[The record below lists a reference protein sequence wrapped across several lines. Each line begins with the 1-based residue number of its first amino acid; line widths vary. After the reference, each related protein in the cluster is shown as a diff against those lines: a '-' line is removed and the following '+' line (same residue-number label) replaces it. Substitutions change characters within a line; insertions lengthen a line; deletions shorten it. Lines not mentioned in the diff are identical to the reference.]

1 MVMGNDAKTRVLYT
15 LCSCFPAKPVSRTLL
30 KNLTTGGRDLH
41 FPCVALALMFQLHNH
56 PFTHLD
62 HFLHYYYCFCF
73 FFGIYDTFC
82 MYQVLTP
89 TLESQ
94 LLKIA
99 SETIDMD
106 WSSNNIVSHDRDIHA
121 YVAQQT

>member
-1 MVMGNDAKTRVLYT
+1 
-15 LCSCFPAKPVSRTLL
+15 
-30 KNLTTGGRDLH
+30 
-41 FPCVALALMFQLHNH
+41 
-56 PFTHLD
+56 
-62 HFLHYYYCFCF
+62 
-73 FFGIYDTFC
+73 